1 MNKTFRGLVFLS
13 SLLMCLFISCNQD
26 DSIVS
31 DTSNE
36 MHAMDYSPSVTTR
49 NQDMVAFVKILSR
62 SLSQNEKLRTF
73 IKKEALRMFDKNYD
87 FLYYPLRNEKVDG
100 NLSFRDILVA
110 NSSEKEMSVID
121 KNLPL
126 LNILIPRI
134 AFLNVFPENLDTRDA

>member
-110 NSSEKEMSVID
+110 NSSERRC
-121 KNLPL
+121 L
-126 LNILIPRI
+126 
-134 AFLNVFPENLDTRDA
+134 